1 MFEIER
7 EEERKGDR
15 ENVHEGEIEK
25 QREIERWT
33 DGGTTITEK

>member
-15 ENVHEGEIEK
+15 ENVHKGIKYAHSIDMEENCEFIYK
-25 QREIERWT
+25 NM
-33 DGGTTITEK
+33 